1 MEIVEIKVERLF
13 LVEFRK
19 CVAYALS
26 EFGRKTVKNWNAEY
40 EKIRHRLEMMPT
52 GYPFVPELQ
61 KWQKYRGAIIMKN
74 FKIIYFYD
82 EDSNLVRIV
91 DLWDLRQDPRKL
103 NMRARRIERKKG
115 LSLVF
120 MINKRTRQ
128 VSQRILHPV
137 EHLAGC
143 LFEVVFYK
151 DSSTSFQSINP
162 LPVSSSSTAR
172 AMTLRLSALNGSV

>member
-13 LVEFRK
+13 LVEFQK
-19 CVAYALS
+19 CVAYAFS

-91 DLWDLRQDPRKL
+91 DLWDMRQDPRK
-103 NMRARRIERKKG
+103 AEHASQEDRKKG
-115 LSLVF
+115 VSLVF
-120 MINKRTRQ
+120 MINKKNRQ
-128 VSQRILHPV
+128 VSQRILNPV
-137 EHLAGC
+137 GHLAGC
-143 LFEVVFYK
+143 LFGVVFYK

>member
-13 LVEFRK
+13 LVEFQK
-19 CVAYALS
+19 CVAYAFS

-91 DLWDLRQDPRKL
+91 DLWYMRQDPSKL
-103 NMRARRIERKKG
+103 NMRARRIERKDY
-115 LSLVF
+115 
-120 MINKRTRQ
+120 
-128 VSQRILHPV
+128 H
-137 EHLAGC
+137 
-143 LFEVVFYK
+143 
-151 DSSTSFQSINP
+151 
-162 LPVSSSSTAR
+162 
-172 AMTLRLSALNGSV
+172 

>member
-61 KWQKYRGAIIMKN
+61 KWRKYRGAIIMK
-74 FKIIYFYD
+74 
-82 EDSNLVRIV
+82 
-91 DLWDLRQDPRKL
+91 
-103 NMRARRIERKKG
+103 
-115 LSLVF
+115 
-120 MINKRTRQ
+120 
-128 VSQRILHPV
+128 
-137 EHLAGC
+137 
-143 LFEVVFYK
+143 
-151 DSSTSFQSINP
+151 TS
-162 LPVSSSSTAR
+162 
-172 AMTLRLSALNGSV
+172 RLSISMMKIQILLELWISGICAKTLVS